1 MQKISQLKTSIDTL
15 KTNFERDKE
24 IFSTSVT
31 NSHPLKRLPNLDN
44 NKLTDIKKPIF
55 DFMKSKENSDII
67 NVVQNSE
74 SEVDI
79 LLRQINNK
87 KKLFFLQQKLI
98 NLHTLTINEKY
109 TLIFGCVFLF
119 LIGASIG
126 AIIRKGGIGLPL
138 VLSISI
144 FLTYHYIGVFGKNAA
159 EDSTINPYLGSWM
172 STLVIAPF
180 AIYLTRIISLDRG
193 FNFVYLDKFLI
204 FFRRLY
210 KKK

>member
-1 MQKISQLKTSIDTL
+1 
-15 KTNFERDKE
+15 
-24 IFSTSVT
+24 
-31 NSHPLKRLPNLDN
+31 
-44 NKLTDIKKPIF
+44 
-55 DFMKSKENSDII
+55 MKSKENSDII
-67 NVVQNSE
+67 FVIQNSE

-87 KKLFFLQQKLI
+87 KKSYFLQQKLI
-98 NLHTLTINEKY
+98 NLHTLAINEKY

-159 EDSTINPYLGSWM
+159 EDSTINPYLGSWI

-193 FNFVYLDKFLI
+193 FNFIYLDKFLN

>member
-1 MQKISQLKTSIDTL
+1 
-15 KTNFERDKE
+15 
-24 IFSTSVT
+24 
-31 NSHPLKRLPNLDN
+31 
-44 NKLTDIKKPIF
+44 
-55 DFMKSKENSDII
+55 MKSKKNSDIKFVI
-67 NVVQNSE
+67 QNSE
-74 SEVDI
+74 SEADI

-87 KKLFFLQQKLI
+87 KKSYFLQQKLI
-98 NLHTLTINEKY
+98 NLHTLAINEKY

-180 AIYLTRIISLDRG
+180 AIYLTRIISLDLG
-193 FNFVYLDKFLI
+193 FNFIYLDKFLN